1 VKPPVSSSRRS
12 SGERSNG
19 RGGQPNG
26 SGPPRYIPMQRLELA
41 GIRRS
46 VLVALGI
53 AFLIPVAVA
62 VWAVLQ
68 IGGSASKTPAA
79 GAAKTMPTMAHHPKA
94 VSYRNSPLFQAV
106 AGVNNGDTPAK
117 GYVPLSTCKGMSSTM
132 VVCTRPHYAVY
143 GVVFRTYPSLKTL
156 YAAYEARVAAVSQ
169 GPFRANYGNCTETDV
184 SGEIGWNHSFRH
196 PSYYPIS
203 MFTSG
208 QIRDDQA
215 AGRVYC
221 TFTNDLL
228 DIVWTQDDGRMLAE
242 ATGAPHLETYLWW
255 KWVHH
260 LVVLPGSANPMASM
274 PGMADT
280 TSTQSPQT
288 MTSGQA
294 MPSTSSKTSTSSM
307 STMGK

>member
-1 VKPPVSSSRRS
+1 MKPPVSSSRRS
-12 SGERSNG
+12 SDGRSNG
-19 RGGQPNG
+19 RGHEPNG
-26 SGPPRYIPMQRLELA
+26 GGPPRYIPMQRLELA

-46 VLVALGI
+46 VLVALGV

-62 VWAVLQ
+62 VWALLQ
-68 IGGSASKTPAA
+68 IGGSASKTPSA
-79 GAAKTMPTMAHHPKA
+79 GAAKTVPAVAHHAKA
-94 VSYRNSPLFQAV
+94 VSYRNSPLFHAV
-106 AGVNNGDTPAK
+106 AAVNSGDTPAK

-143 GVVFRTYPSLKTL
+143 GVAFRTYSSLTAL
-156 YAAYEARVAAVSQ
+156 YAAYEARVAALSQ
-169 GPFRANYGNCTETDV
+169 APFKANYGNCTETDV

-196 PSYYPIS
+196 PSYYPVS

-215 AGRVYC
+215 AGRMYC

-228 DIVWTQDDGRMLAE
+228 DIVWTQDDGRLLAE
-242 ATGAPHLETYLWW
+242 VTGAPHLETYLWW

-260 LVVLPGSANPMASM
+260 VIVLPGSANPMASM

-280 TSTQSPQT
+280 TSTRSTQT
-288 MTSGQA
+288 MTTSQG
-294 MPSTSSKTSTSSM
+294 MPSKTSTQGM
-307 STMGK
+307 SGMSK